1 MESVYCHTIPKD
13 RWLNC
18 ENITTGYYYCYSYY
32 FGHTKCYDLKE
43 SDDRYSRTLLCF
55 RQNHFDD
62 YFYTKEQLRE
72 IKINQLLDS

>member
-1 MESVYCHTIPKD
+1 MELVYCHTIPKD

-18 ENITTGYYYCYSYY
+18 ENIITGYYYCHSYY
-32 FGHTKCYDLKE
+32 FGHIKFYDLKE
-43 SDDRYSRTLLCF
+43 SRYSRTLLCF

-72 IKINQLLDS
+72 SRINQLLDS